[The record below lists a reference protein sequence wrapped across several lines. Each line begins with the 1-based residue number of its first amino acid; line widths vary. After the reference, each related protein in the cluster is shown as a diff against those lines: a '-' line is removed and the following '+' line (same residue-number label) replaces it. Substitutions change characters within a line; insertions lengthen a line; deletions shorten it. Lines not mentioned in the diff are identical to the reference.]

1 MRPASLRSTSC
12 TACSKA
18 NLSKPSRLDAEL
30 VRRKL
35 AASRT
40 EAKRAIA
47 DGKVLVRGVPV
58 TRPAALVSPDAPVT
72 LSRPPAPF
80 VSRGGEKLD
89 GALRRFGIAVAG
101 RRWLD
106 LGASSGG
113 FTDRLLQG
121 GASAVVAVDVGYGQL
136 HWRLRSDERVVVL
149 ERTNARTLTRT
160 DLRWPVDGVVG
171 DLSFISLT
179 LVIPAVASVTE
190 RDADVVLLVKP
201 QFEVGKQEVP
211 KGGVVRDP
219 ELWRSAI
226 ATVVDAAAHHGLGL
240 VDAVVSALPGPAGN
254 REFFVHLR
262 RDAPVNPTAIA
273 SAVEEIHSDL

>member
-1 MRPASLRSTSC
+1 M
-12 TACSKA
+12 
-18 NLSKPSRLDAEL
+18 SKPSRLDAEL

-106 LGASSGG
+106 LGASTGG

-160 DLRWPVDGVVG
+160 DLPWPADGVVG

-262 RDAPVNPTAIA
+262 RDAPANPTAIA
-273 SAVEEIHSDL
+273 SAVEEVHSDL